1 MINWNVCL
9 KFWLPL
15 GITSIIV
22 CVVLWC
28 YVFPAMIPDGGH
40 KAEPWLGVVGWIIA
54 FMTASIIVY
63 PDKIREITIPDPDL
77 QMPQQEEHND

>member
-1 MINWNVCL
+1 
-9 KFWLPL
+9 
-15 GITSIIV
+15 
-22 CVVLWC
+22 
-28 YVFPAMIPDGGH
+28 MIPDGGH